1 MIRVIRSHGFQWVDL
16 LLPLSLLGLLW
27 ERSGNPDGMVLLL
40 FAWCFI
46 KFWRQSLKQPLYVV
60 LIGIL
65 ATILSAV
72 IDPVSISEPAD
83 LILVLLAFA
92 AGLGQT
98 SGQWRISIWILLFT
112 VLLSI
117 PLLDLSRFNGNLDI
131 IPWQSVRD
139 VFPQEAVR
147 IRQITINRSGYL
159 FGIFSILAYGLC
171 RSEKRYVASLVA
183 AVVCIASYL
192 LAFGTGSRAA
202 FCFPLVAIFA
212 GELLW
217 KNRFLAAKYSRSLTV
232 VVMSLALAFNLALYL
247 PFSVFTTGDAS
258 DKGRAEVAQC
268 FVGKAFEGFP
278 VLLTGQGYDRVSR
291 YCASKVFLPGA
302 KKGIPH
308 AHNLFIQ
315 VLSDYGL
322 ISFLLL
328 IFAFGLV
335 LNRFFLGLSNESGL
349 LCMTGL
355 ACALFILASSL
366 VESTLLKTS
375 LQQVVTG
382 YLFSIPWF
390 TAQPSSSGSCFD

>member
-1 MIRVIRSHGFQWVDL
+1 MIHVIRFHGFQWVDL

-92 AGLGQT
+92 AGLRQT

-217 KNRFLAAKYSRSLTV
+217 KNRFLAAKYSRSLAV

-278 VLLTGQGYDRVSR
+278 VLLTGQGYDRVSQ

-328 IFAFGLV
+328 ILAFGLV

>member
-1 MIRVIRSHGFQWVDL
+1 MIRLIRFHGSQWVDL
-16 LLPLSLLGLLW
+16 LIPLSLLGLLF
-27 ERSGNPDGMVLLL
+27 ERSGNPDAMVLLL

-46 KFWRQSLKQPLYVV
+46 KFWRHCPAQPLYIV

-65 ATILSAV
+65 STILSTV
-72 IDPVSISEPAD
+72 IDPISISEPSD

-92 AGLGQT
+92 AGFRQT
-98 SGQWRISIWILLFT
+98 SAQWRISIWILLFT
-112 VLLSI
+112 VLLSL
-117 PLLDLSRFNGNLDI
+117 PLLDLSRLNGNLEV

-139 VFPQEAVR
+139 ALPQEAVR

-159 FGIFSILAYGLC
+159 FGVFSILAYGLC
-171 RSEKRYVASLVA
+171 RSEKNILASMVA
-183 AVVCIASYL
+183 AAVGMASYL
-192 LAFGTGSRAA
+192 LAFATGSRAA
-202 FCFPLVAIFA
+202 FFFPLVAILL

-217 KNRFLAAKYSRSLTV
+217 KKRFWAAKFSRSLTV
-232 VVMSLALAFNLALYL
+232 FVLSLAVVFNLALYL
-247 PFSVFTTGDAS
+247 PFSVFSTGDVS

-278 VLLTGQGYDRVSR
+278 TLLTGQGYDRVSQ

-302 KKGIPH
+302 EKGIPH

-315 VLSDYGL
+315 VLTDHGL
-322 ISFLLL
+322 ISFLFL
-328 IFAFGLV
+328 IGALGST
-335 LNRFFLGLSNESGL
+335 LNRFFLGLSSESGL

-355 ACALFILASSL
+355 VCALFVLASSL

-390 TAQPSSSGSCFD
+390 SVRPKLNNN